1 MCSMK
6 LPEAGAPIGGGY
18 DAVLSAIT
26 DVAERSFFAMVDA
39 VDAARFAGSG
49 ADISGWLAA
58 AVTFDDG
65 GCRGTVVCH
74 LPSSLADRLFDAFS
88 GRDVDDPPPL
98 VAEVHDLVG
107 EFANMVCGSW
117 LTRGANDRTFS
128 LGTPEVT
135 VSAALTADPASGLRV
150 ELDGSPVLID
160 IGFERV
166 TDAALA

>member
-6 LPEAGAPIGGGY
+6 WPESGAPIGGGY

-39 VDAARFAGSG
+39 IDEARFAESG
-49 ADISGWLAA
+49 ADISDWLAA

-74 LPSSLADRLFDAFS
+74 LPPALADRLFDAFS
-88 GRDVDDPPPL
+88 GRDADDPPPL
-98 VAEVHDLVG
+98 LAEVHDLVG
-107 EFANMVCGSW
+107 EFVNMVCGSW
-117 LTRGANDRTFS
+117 LTRAANNRTFS
-128 LGTPEVT
+128 LCKPDVT
-135 VSAALTADPASGLRV
+135 VATTLTADPAAGLRV

-160 IGFERV
+160 ISFERV
-166 TDAALA
+166 ADAALA